1 MHSYSKAMDFAL
13 KNLTVYKLA
22 DQTVDVQALRAHE
35 NK

>member
-1 MHSYSKAMDFAL
+1 MDFGL

-22 DQTVDVQALRAHE
+22 DQTIDVQALRAHE